1 MNIICNKFSPFFSL
15 AVALISFGLIACG
28 EDSGTSSK
36 SHSDTSTLVESF
48 DDLPNCSKN
57 RNGVVIEI
65 PTEKKA
71 YVCDNKR
78 WEFDHDI
85 LDTVQT
91 EDDLNACLSKNEG
104 DSVWVVEESA
114 IMVCTD
120 RKWEKHVKEEP
131 SNENEI
137 PIYKSEDDLPNCT
150 KARQGKLVL
159 AEAVAWQCD
168 EERWQ
173 NLGHAYN
180 VEDDLPNCTSKLNK
194 EKAYILENGLSM
206 TCVDKRWTES
216 DSIEVA
222 EPVSSSSEKKSS
234 SSAKK
239 ESSSSTKNSSSS
251 AKVTSSSSAKASSS
265 STKTA
270 SSSSAKVTSS
280 SSSSAKSS
288 SSSKVQSS
296 SSAKV
301 SSSST
306 TVASSSSKTVVPSSS
321 SQKAAS
327 SSSSK
332 VASSSSTSNLSSSSQ
347 KAASSSSGKA
357 NWAYLNPNVSYGEM
371 TDARDNQVYKTV
383 KINDNVWLAENLNY
397 KTSTSY
403 CMKDDSTY
411 CEKYGRLYNLD
422 VAQTICPEGWKL
434 PSIDDWH
441 DLYAAAQKIQ
451 PDSLARYVLWS
462 KSFTKGTNEL
472 GFSGTPTSV
481 WDINRSSQGYIAQ
494 DDAFYWSSTGNNTF
508 ELYTH
513 SVYFGFYSSRS
524 RLAVRCI
531 KK

>member
-71 YVCDNKR
+71 YVCDNRR
-78 WEFDHDI
+78 WEFAHDI
-85 LDTVQT
+85 LDSVQT

-137 PIYKSEDDLPNCT
+137 PIYDSEDDLPNCT

-159 AEAVAWQCD
+159 AESIAWQCD

-222 EPVSSSSEKKSS
+222 EPVSSSSEKNSS

-251 AKVTSSSSAKASSS
+251 AKVTSSSSAKVSSS

-280 SSSSAKSS
+280 SSSSVK
-288 SSSKVQSS
+288 
-296 SSAKV
+296 
-301 SSSST
+301 
-306 TVASSSSKTVVPSSS
+306 SSS
-321 SQKAAS
+321 SQKS
-327 SSSSK
+327 SSSVAQSSCSK
-332 VASSSSTSNLSSSSQ
+332 TSSSSTSNLSSSSQ

-357 NWAYLNPNVSYGEM
+357 NWAYLNPNISYGEM

-383 KINDNVWLAENLNY
+383 KIDDKVWLAENLNY

-441 DLYAAAQKIQ
+441 DLYAAAQKVQ